1 MIDRSLHADFLTYL
15 RRVVGEGV
23 EYRGPLRQMT
33 GGFVTDVYAF
43 DLVGAPSEWA
53 GPLVLRIYPD
63 GTEPSS
69 IRREQ
74 CAQEVVWAQG
84 VPAPRVLACEDTAG
98 ALGRPFMVME
108 RLPGRAQMSIEFPGF
123 LAEIPRLFTLGRRH
137 AAAMRMVHVLD
148 AEPLI
153 EAFAAAGIDRRS
165 AGPEHW
171 LDGANATID
180 RWGFDGLRAALE
192 WLRANRPPDPER
204 LSICHGD
211 LFGANI
217 LERDGRVTGILDWNL
232 VTVSDA
238 AFDVGGQLAAY
249 QMSPLPGP
257 APLRWIATGAGQ
269 LMARDLQREYAKL
282 HAIDPDVVRY
292 YAVMRAFTELT
303 FKIGL
308 QAESRAT
315 GIVRRMPTWKPE
327 QCARYFRRRTDVSI
341 DLE

>member
-1 MIDRSLHADFLTYL
+1 
-15 RRVVGEGV
+15 
-23 EYRGPLRQMT
+23 MT

-63 GTEPSS
+63 DTEPSS
-69 IRREQ
+69 VRREQ
-74 CAQEVVWAQG
+74 CAQEVVSAQG

-108 RLPGRAQMSIEFPGF
+108 RLPGRAQMLIEFPGL

-148 AEPLI
+148 AGPLI

-180 RWGFDGLRAALE
+180 RWGFEGLRAALE
-192 WLRANRPPDPER
+192 WLRANRPSDPER

-217 LERDGRVTGILDWNL
+217 LERDGLVTGILDWNL
-232 VTVSDA
+232 VTVAEA
-238 AFDVGGQLAAY
+238 AFDVGGQLAVY
-249 QMSPLPGP
+249 EMSPLPGP
-257 APLRWIATGAGQ
+257 APLQWVATGARR

-282 HAIDPDVVRY
+282 HAIAPDVVRY

-327 QCARYFRRRTDVSI
+327 QCARYFRRRGVRI